1 MINEIKTIIQNYL
14 NNAKLCQLMVGTV
27 VSDGI
32 KVSDRLTIPNELIKG
47 DLKEFIAPGDKVRL
61 IRNHG
66 GQEFYIVEI
75 IEKKSI
81 FIGTVVSDGINTGT
95 ETIPMNRVFGNRKSS
110 LTLGDNVRL
119 LRNLGSNDYFI
130 LEVISG

>member
-14 NNAKLCQLMVGTV
+14 SNVKLCQLMVGTV

-32 KVSDRLTIPNELIKG
+32 KVSDKLTIPNELIRG
-47 DLKEFIAPGDKVRL
+47 NLKEFVKPGDKVRL

-75 IEKKSI
+75 IGVPVLLNNI
-81 FIGTVVSDGINTGT
+81 TVEIEPITVTDGM
-95 ETIPMNRVFGNRKSS
+95 TISS
-110 LTLGDNVRL
+110 LRIKGVTRQ
-119 LRNLGSNDYFI
+119 
-130 LEVISG
+130 

>member
-14 NNAKLCQLMVGTV
+14 SNVKLCQLMVGTV
-27 VSDGI
+27 ADDGI

-47 DLKEFIAPGDKVRL
+47 NLKEFVAPGDRVRL

-75 IEKKSI
+75 IGVPNVLDKMTIDIEPITVTDGMTLTSI
-81 FIGTVVSDGINTGT
+81 KIKD
-95 ETIPMNRVFGNRKSS
+95 
-110 LTLGDNVRL
+110 VR
-119 LRNLGSNDYFI
+119 R
-130 LEVISG
+130 